1 VTVTETY
8 DLDSILREAEVTFQI
23 DGRDYEES
31 DVEYVLQNVKQR
43 LGRQAQIDFGKHKV
57 SDPEVSQGIYRT
69 QAGMLTSSVAML
81 HSRLCGVAHIQRYLV
96 SSPVSLRDVNY
107 LGYTEQSMRSVL
119 IALQRRET
127 APAVVDAI
135 KAIKEKL
142 GTVANCREKRLFML
156 VVVADAI
163 GYPEIVA
170 AVAELLYQ
178 GMLG

>member
-1 VTVTETY
+1 MTITETY
-8 DLDSILREAEVTFQI
+8 DLDNILREAEAAFQI

-31 DVEYVLQNVKQR
+31 DVDYVLQNVRQR

-57 SDPEVSQGIYRT
+57 SDPEVGQGVYRT
-69 QAGMLTSSVAML
+69 QALMLTNSVAML
-81 HSRLCGVAHIQRYLV
+81 HSRLCGVAHIQRYLI
-96 SSPVSLRDVNY
+96 SSPISLRGINY

-119 IALQRRET
+119 VALQRKET

-135 KAIKEKL
+135 EAIKEKL
-142 GTVANCREKRLFML
+142 GTVINCREKRLFML

-170 AVAELLYQ
+170 SVAELLYQ